1 MNRQLTPEEIKQL
14 ESQGCS
20 AEDWTKVLIEEKFD
34 INRIH
39 HTHFEGK
46 VEMRGDVSISHVGL
60 IKNIFI
66 EGKVADFP
74 VSEIGQHFE
83 VHPFFPAKT
92 NTEFVERLA
101 KVEASA
107 KQAHRRIDRVEG
119 RVYPGEEGEH
129 HE

>member
-66 EGKVADFP
+66 EGKV
-74 VSEIGQHFE
+74 EIYRVNEITCDKWIDTNLARDGITVGNEAGEPNIHFTLSPNE
-83 VHPFFPAKT
+83 Q
-92 NTEFVERLA
+92 L
-101 KVEASA
+101 
-107 KQAHRRIDRVEG
+107 D
-119 RVYPGEEGEH
+119 
-129 HE
+129 